1 MQASSSRNA
10 NGKGAGPGSCLIRF
24 EFVEYF
30 RGGFSVGLI
39 RSRVKA
45 VLIRAVGI
53 ATPAETFFTCPESW
67 KCFFLSVCFSF

>member
-1 MQASSSRNA
+1 MER
-10 NGKGAGPGSCLIRF
+10 GSYLIRF

-39 RSRVKA
+39 RSRVRV

-53 ATPAETFFTCPESW
+53 ATPAEI
-67 KCFFLSVCFSF
+67 FLRVLCRGNVFAPVF